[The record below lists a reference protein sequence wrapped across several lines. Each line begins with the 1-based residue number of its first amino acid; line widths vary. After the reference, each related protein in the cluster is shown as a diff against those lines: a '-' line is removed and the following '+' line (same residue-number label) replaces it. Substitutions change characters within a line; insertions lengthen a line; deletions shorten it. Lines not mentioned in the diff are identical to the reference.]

1 MCGGLRV
8 SLKDMLASDLK
19 DAIRRGDEAK
29 RSVIRLV
36 LSAIRYAEV
45 EQGGPLDDEG
55 VLRVIRKEVKQ
66 HRESIAEFER
76 GNRPDLVAKEKA
88 ELDVLL
94 GYLPRQMSSEEVAAV
109 VQAVIDEVGAKGPGD
124 MGKVMPKV
132 MAVVRGRADGREVSK
147 VAQELLAKK

>member
-1 MCGGLRV
+1 M
-8 SLKDMLASDLK
+8 SLKDVLASDLK

-36 LSAIRYAEV
+36 LSGVRYAEV

-76 GNRPDLVAKEKA
+76 GDRPDLVAKEKA

-109 VQAVIDEVGAKGPGD
+109 VQAVIDEVGARGPGD

>member
-1 MCGGLRV
+1 M
-8 SLKDMLASDLK
+8 SLKDVLASDLR
-19 DAIRRGDEAK
+19 DAMRHGDEAK

-36 LSAIRYAEV
+36 MSAIRYAEV
-45 EQGGPLDDEG
+45 EQGRPLDDEG
-55 VLRVIRKEVKQ
+55 VLRVISKEVKQ

-94 GYLPRQMSSEEVAAV
+94 SYLPQQMSREEVVAV
-109 VQAVIDEVGAKGPGD
+109 VQSVIEEVGAHGPGD
-124 MGKVMPKV
+124 MGRVMPKV
-132 MAVVRGRADGREVSK
+132 MAAIRGRADGREVSK